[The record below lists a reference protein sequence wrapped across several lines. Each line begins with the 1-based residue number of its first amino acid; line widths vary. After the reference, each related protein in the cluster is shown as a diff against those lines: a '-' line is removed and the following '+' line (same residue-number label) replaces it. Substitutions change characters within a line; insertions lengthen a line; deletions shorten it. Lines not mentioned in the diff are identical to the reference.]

1 MNKLRSSLLSLLHR
15 EKGEESTFLFLT
27 ILTGILAGLVTVSLD
42 FLIHNII
49 DFVGTNKPFDLKAF
63 ILGGLLI
70 GISGWISTRLYKST
84 SGSGIP
90 GIKIHLVVH
99 HGRISFRETIA
110 KFVTTVLSL
119 SSGISLGKEG
129 PVVTIC
135 SGIGSKVGQYFHLS
149 KKRMKALVA
158 VGSASGIAGA
168 FNTPISAVVFT
179 LEEVVGDLNTK
190 YLSSIIIGSVVAAV
204 TGHVLLGERSI
215 FTQVHYRLNNP
226 SELIFYLIIGVV
238 AAVMG
243 PVWMKTTLQLRKLS
257 VKVFKNHKLTLILVA
272 FLIIGG
278 LSHIQPRILG
288 GGHMALEEALTSSM
302 LNWKVIGVLFLLKF
316 IATSIS
322 YSSGASGGLFMP
334 TLLVGAALGSF
345 IGALSYSLFPDL
357 ANSNI
362 GAYALVG
369 MGAYFVTVI
378 RAPMTSILMVFELT
392 RDYNIILPL
401 MIANITAYLLSSK
414 LSNLSIYEHISE
426 QDGIHLPTREDEEIL
441 ESVTVEDAYIK
452 DVITFNHSDTIKDAY
467 RILKTTNVSG
477 FPIIKGNQLY
487 GVIAKS
493 DIMAHMIKKNHN
505 LKLAD
510 VCEKK
515 IIKVYPDQSLMV
527 AFHRLKRFQIS
538 RLPVV
543 SRLNDKQL
551 IGIITAQEIVK
562 HFGHRLQ
569 EEKNKISLEDKEY
582 EASILSEDQKVFE
595 HQ

>member
-70 GISGWISTRLYKST
+70 GISGWISTRLYQST
-84 SGSGIP
+84 SGSGVP

-99 HGRISFRETIA
+99 HGRIPFSETIA

-204 TGHVLLGERSI
+204 TGHILLGERSI

-257 VKVFKNHKLTLILVA
+257 VKVFKNHKLTLI
-272 FLIIGG
+272 
-278 LSHIQPRILG
+278 
-288 GGHMALEEALTSSM
+288 
-302 LNWKVIGVLFLLKF
+302 
-316 IATSIS
+316 
-322 YSSGASGGLFMP
+322 
-334 TLLVGAALGSF
+334 
-345 IGALSYSLFPDL
+345 
-357 ANSNI
+357 
-362 GAYALVG
+362 
-369 MGAYFVTVI
+369 
-378 RAPMTSILMVFELT
+378 
-392 RDYNIILPL
+392 
-401 MIANITAYLLSSK
+401 
-414 LSNLSIYEHISE
+414 
-426 QDGIHLPTREDEEIL
+426 
-441 ESVTVEDAYIK
+441 
-452 DVITFNHSDTIKDAY
+452 
-467 RILKTTNVSG
+467 
-477 FPIIKGNQLY
+477 
-487 GVIAKS
+487 
-493 DIMAHMIKKNHN
+493 
-505 LKLAD
+505 
-510 VCEKK
+510 
-515 IIKVYPDQSLMV
+515 
-527 AFHRLKRFQIS
+527 
-538 RLPVV
+538 
-543 SRLNDKQL
+543 
-551 IGIITAQEIVK
+551 
-562 HFGHRLQ
+562 
-569 EEKNKISLEDKEY
+569 
-582 EASILSEDQKVFE
+582 
-595 HQ
+595 